1 LAAALGSSICAI
13 PRVSCSLRHAAAGL
27 SSPAGGAEAGK
38 WREPCSIKPR
48 GWTPL
53 EEQCRYKY
61 ILHLPGISDW
71 LEHFKHQLA
80 CGSVN
85 IFLGRTPR
93 RRPSGAAGA
102 AGAAPSGGVQPPH
115 AFEHFDFSGP
125 LLLEGETFLFVP
137 ATASNVCERLQVALH
152 GLEAAPERGE
162 CLAARGQQLAA
173 ELSLPRVYSYLAG
186 VLNEASARQ
195 RPDVARKAAEK
206 GGSRRVTKANFFSF
220 VPPAKRPWM
229 EQVFVPWH
237 AAAFNAT
244 PLLPPHGGETA
255 SGLFH

>member
-1 LAAALGSSICAI
+1 
-13 PRVSCSLRHAAAGL
+13 
-27 SSPAGGAEAGK
+27 
-38 WREPCSIKPR
+38 
-48 GWTPL
+48 
-53 EEQCRYKY
+53 
-61 ILHLPGISDW
+61 
-71 LEHFKHQLA
+71 
-80 CGSVN
+80 
-85 IFLGRTPR
+85 
-93 RRPSGAAGA
+93 
-102 AGAAPSGGVQPPH
+102 VQPPH

-152 GLEAAPERGE
+152 GLEAAPERGA